1 MNCRDTGSRSDYAT
15 SEDFRKL
22 FTEDVKSL
30 YLLSFLL
37 TANHEEAARC
47 FVAGLADCV
56 DGNSVFK
63 EWANAWARDMIVRN
77 ATRIVTPHARP
88 AAPAASASRLAKEDN
103 SPTIPLR
110 DAPFAS
116 VLALEDF
123 ERFVYVLCVLERYP
137 DQNCAVLLGTSIQE
151 IRETRIRALQHLT
164 QNSKTNPAGG

>member
-1 MNCRDTGSRSDYAT
+1 MNCRDTGGRSDYAT

-22 FTEDVKSL
+22 FAEDVMSL

-37 TANHEEAARC
+37 TANHEDAERC
-47 FVAGLADCV
+47 FVSGLADCV

-63 EWANAWARDMIVRN
+63 AWANAWAREMIVRN
-77 ATRIVTPHARP
+77 ATGIVTPHARP
-88 AAPAASASRLAKEDN
+88 AAPAASASRLAKEEK

-110 DAPFAS
+110 DVPFAS

-137 DQNCAVLLGTSIQE
+137 DESCAVLLGTSKEE

-164 QNSKTNPAGG
+164 QNPKTNPAGS